1 LNEEGPSGE
10 VGVSDAARHTTKGLP
25 VHANARLTLY
35 GRTVLVR
42 RIRIDSRPVAHVAA
56 ELGVSR
62 QCAHLWVKRYDAEGW
77 AGLLDRSSRPHT
89 CPSRTADAVEQ
100 RVLAARRD
108 EQAGP
113 GFLTESTGVAARTIS
128 RILVRHGVPRLADCD
143 PITGESIRATRAS
156 DRRYEHPAPGD
167 LVHVDVKKLGRIP
180 DGGGWRAHGR
190 GPRPGATRKVGFD
203 YIHAMVDDHSRLAY
217 AEVLPDEKG
226 ATCAGFVRRAAAAF
240 AAAGIPHIHRVITDN
255 ARNYRGCHAFAAA
268 VNEVGAVQKF
278 IRPRCP
284 WTNGKVERFN
294 RTLAR
299 EWAYRRP
306 YPSNHARALA
316 LEGWIE
322 YYNTRRP
329 HTACRSQ
336 APITRL
342 SPT

>member
-1 LNEEGPSGE
+1 
-10 VGVSDAARHTTKGLP
+10 
-25 VHANARLTLY
+25 VHANARLTVH
-35 GRTVLVR
+35 GRMLLVQR
-42 RIRIDSRPVAHVAA
+42 VRLEGRPKAHVAA

-62 QCAHLWVKRYDAEGW
+62 QCAHRWVKRYDEHGA
-77 AGLLDRSSRPHT
+77 AGLLDRSSRPRH
-89 CPSRTADAVEQ
+89 CPQRTDDEVEA
-100 RVLAARRD
+100 RVLTARRD
-108 EQAGP
+108 EQTGP
-113 GFLTESTGVAARTIS
+113 AMLASVTGVPARTIS
-128 RILVRHGVPRLADCD
+128 RILARHGVPRLADCD
-143 PITGESIRATRAS
+143 SVTGEVIASTRRS
-156 DRRYEHPAPGD
+156 DRRYEHPEPGD

-180 DGGGWRAHGR
+180 DGGGWRVHGR
-190 GPRPGATRKVGFD
+190 DYRPGSKRKIGFD

-226 ATCAGFVRRAAAAF
+226 ATCAGFLTRAAAAF
-240 AAAGIPHIHRVITDN
+240 TAAGVPGIDRVLTDN

-268 VNEVGAVQKF
+268 VAQLGARQKF

-306 YPSNHARALA
+306 YRSNQDRTLA
-316 LEGWIE
+316 LDAWLE

-329 HTACRSQ
+329 HTACHSH
-336 APITRL
+336 PPTSRL

>member
-1 LNEEGPSGE
+1 M
-10 VGVSDAARHTTKGLP
+10 SDAARYATKGLP
-25 VHANARLTLY
+25 VHANARLTFY

-42 RIRIDSRPVAHVAA
+42 RVRFQGRPISHVAA

-62 QCAHLWVKRYDAEGW
+62 QCGHRWVKRWDVEGW
-77 AGLLDRSSRPHT
+77 AGLLDRSSRPRH
-89 CPSRTADAVEQ
+89 CPTRTPAVVEA
-100 RVLAARRD
+100 RVLAARDD
-108 EQAGP
+108 ERAGP
-113 GFLTESTGVAARTIS
+113 AVLAASTGVAARTIS
-128 RILVRHGVPRLADCD
+128 RILVRHQVPRLADCD
-143 PITGESIRATRAS
+143 PVTGASIRATRAS
-156 DRRYEHPAPGD
+156 SRRYEHPEPGD

-190 GPRPGATRKVGFD
+190 RTIAKHHTRIGFD

-226 ATCAGFVRRAAAAF
+226 ATCAEFLTRAAAAF
-240 AAAGIPHIHRVITDN
+240 AAAGIARIDRVLTDN

-268 VNEVGAVQKF
+268 VGELGAVQKF
-278 IRPRCP
+278 IRPHCP

-306 YPSNHARALA
+306 YTSNHARTLA

-329 HTACRSQ
+329 HTACRGR

-342 SPT
+342 LPT